1 MKPFIRSFMDLH
13 PQIHGEAFIAE
24 NAVIIGHV
32 KIGRRASIWY
42 NCVLRGDVN
51 HIEIGDYTNI
61 QDGTIIH
68 VNQSPSHPTIVE
80 DRVTVGHSVTLHGC
94 TIRRHSLIGI
104 GANVLNGAIVE
115 EESLVA
121 AGSLIREGQIVP
133 KGMLVAGIPAKVVRP
148 LKDGELAFLRHQPDH
163 YWDDIASKY

>member
-1 MKPFIRSFMDLH
+1 MDLH
-13 PQIHGEAFIAE
+13 PQIHEEAFIAE
-24 NAVIIGHV
+24 NAVIIGDV

-42 NCVLRGDVN
+42 NCLLRGDVN
-51 HIEIGDYTNI
+51 RIEIGDYTNI

-80 DRVTVGHSVTLHGC
+80 ERVTVGHSVTLHGC
-94 TIRRHSLIGI
+94 TIRRHALIGI
-104 GANVLNGAIVE
+104 GATVLNGAVVE

-121 AGSLIREGQIVP
+121 AGSLIREHQVVP
-133 KGMLVAGIPAKVVRP
+133 RGTLVAGVPAKVVRE
-148 LKDGELAFLRHQPDH
+148 LSEKELAFLRHQPDH